1 MVSRALQGKLLRR
14 CERISSWARSL
25 EIQWGALKPVDVVI
39 FELAN
44 IDYIWPLCGRA
55 RVAPLEVTMTKLRL
69 SWGVI
74 FQWFLLLLRGTPL
87 RAAYF
92 AALVR
97 QYSPRIVITYID
109 NSELFYDIA
118 RADHR
123 RRRYLAIQNAARYD
137 VLELTA
143 DAARCVF
150 IPEFACFGEYER
162 DLYLGKGGRVD
173 RFYPVGSLREA
184 YFRRYRANLA
194 QAIEKERF
202 DYDLCVVAEAS
213 PGWDLRYPG
222 FEDAVGRIAQFAV
235 RLARERGLRL
245 VIAGKRDAT
254 PQENRADIH
263 SVDAEVMWYEKYI
276 GKDVRITPRVREQ
289 FTTYR
294 LISRSRL
301 SLAMVSTALREGLS
315 RGDRALFCNFS
326 GNPLW
331 DFCVDGIWSL
341 KEDSYEAFAG
351 RVMELLALSDEA
363 YAAKTREMVRYVI
376 NDDDGNPTHV
386 FLEKLI
392 AEAVAG
398 RA

>member
-1 MVSRALQGKLLRR
+1 MNAAMRGKLLRR
-14 CERISSWARSL
+14 LERISLWARAL
-25 EIQWGALKPVDVVI
+25 EVQWGAMKPVDVVI

-44 IDYIWPLCGRA
+44 IDYILPLCGSA
-55 RVAPLEVTMTKLRL
+55 RVAPLEVTMTRLRL
-69 SWGVI
+69 SWSVI
-74 FQWFLLLLRGTPL
+74 LQWFLLLLRGTPF
-87 RAAYF
+87 RTAYF
-92 AALVR
+92 VALVR
-97 QYSPRIVITYID
+97 QFAPRIVITYID
-109 NSELFYDIA
+109 NSELFHDMA

-137 VLELTA
+137 VLELTEA
-143 DAARCVF
+143 AARRIF
-150 IPEFACFGEYER
+150 IPEYACFGKYEKE
-162 DLYLGKGGRVD
+162 LYLGRGAHVE

-184 YFRRYRANLA
+184 YFRRFRAAA
-194 QAIEKERF
+194 QAFKSERF

-222 FEDAVGRIAQFAV
+222 FEDAVGRIAQYAV

-263 SVDAEVMWYEKYI
+263 SLDAELIWYEKYI
-276 GKDVRITPRVREQ
+276 GNDVRITPRVREQ
-289 FTTYR
+289 FTTYG

-351 RVMELLALSDEA
+351 RVMKILALSDES
-363 YAAKTREMVRYVI
+363 YAAKTREMVPYVI
-376 NDDDGNPTHV
+376 NNDDENPTHV
-386 FLEKLI
+386 FLEQLI
-392 AEAVAG
+392 AGAAAG